1 MVRCRCWLVV
11 AVFLFFAVGFQATAQ
26 PVVRDI
32 APGVTL
38 IQDVRT
44 DPRAP
49 LIINCVS
56 VDLANPDVVV
66 KAALG
71 RDVVIANDPTK
82 GRETVS
88 SLTYRT
94 GAAVGVNADFF
105 PFTGDPL
112 GICIIDGELVSE
124 PAGNRAA
131 FALTSDRRAF
141 FDTPKMSAFVTGAS
155 GAQHP
160 VAGINRPL
168 GSGEIVVYTS
178 RFGSCAI
185 NSATAV
191 HVVCT
196 LEDPPVRVN
205 VPLKLT
211 VRDIVTGSVT
221 APASRDG
228 VLISGSG
235 GAADFLKSNISV
247 GDVITLRFDV
257 KSPNGFDWTNVL
269 QAVGGGPWLLRDG
282 KPWIDTVA
290 EGFSVTGFEKAR
302 HPRTAVGLTRDN
314 KLLLVTVDG
323 RQTISVGVSLPD
335 LADLMAKLGAVSAIN
350 LDGGGSTTLSV
361 RGILVNAP
369 SGGIEREVSNALLV
383 FAPVPQLEELP
394 KLGICGLGP
403 EVVSGQGVRLSL
415 VWGDDASAVPD
426 ERLSSVIWGTRGGIG
441 FVNQNGYFAP
451 VKARKG
457 SILALYGAQMAEAAV
472 VVRPGSPA
480 RLIGEL
486 TPDPADPLRCVARV
500 TVVDVNE
507 NPVPG
512 RQVSLAVTGGTAE
525 LASGLTNERGIFETV
540 ITWDAKARLR
550 QVTASSN
557 GLTAQMKP
565 K

>member
-1 MVRCRCWLVV
+1 MVRYRCWLLV
-11 AVFLFFAVGFQATAQ
+11 AVFLLGGVGFQATAQ
-26 PVVRDI
+26 PVLKDI

-44 DPRAP
+44 DPGSP
-49 LIINCVS
+49 LIINCVR
-56 VDLANPDVVV
+56 VDLENPDVVV

-71 RDVVIANDPTK
+71 RDVVIADGPTK
-82 GRETVS
+82 GREAVS

-112 GICIIDGELVSE
+112 GVCIIDGELVSE

-131 FALTSDRRAF
+131 FALTSERRAF
-141 FDTPKMSAFVTGAS
+141 FDTPKMSAVVTGAS

-168 GSGEIVVYTS
+168 GPGEIVVYTS
-178 RFGSCAI
+178 KFGSCMI
-185 NSATAV
+185 NSSNAV

-196 LEDPPVRVN
+196 SEDLPVRVN
-205 VPLKLT
+205 VPLRLT
-211 VRDIVTGSVT
+211 VREIVAGGVT
-221 APASRDG
+221 APASRNG
-228 VLISGSG
+228 VLVSGSG
-235 GAADFLKSNISV
+235 GAGEFLKSNVSV
-247 GDVITLRFDV
+247 GDVITLRFDIQ
-257 KSPNGFDWTNVL
+257 SPNGFDWTNVL

-302 HPRTAVGLTRDN
+302 HPRTAVGLTRDS

-323 RQTISVGVSLPD
+323 RQTISVGVSLQD
-335 LADLMAKLGAVSAIN
+335 LAELMMKLAAVSAIN

-383 FAPVPQLEELP
+383 FAPVSQLEELP

-403 EVVSGQGVRLSL
+403 EVVSGKGVGLSL

-426 ERLSSVIWGTRGGIG
+426 ERLSSVIWGTKGGIG
-441 FVNQNGYFAP
+441 FVSQKGYFVP

-457 SILALYGAQMAEAAV
+457 SVYALYGVQMAETAV
-472 VVRPGSPA
+472 TVCPGPPA
-480 RLIGEL
+480 KLIGEL
-486 TPDPADPLRCVARV
+486 IPDPANPLRCVARV
-500 TVVDVNE
+500 TAVDVNE
-507 NPVPG
+507 NPVPSC
-512 RQVSLAVTGGTAE
+512 QVSLAVVGGTAE
-525 LASGLTNERGIFETV
+525 CSVGLTDERGIFEAG
-540 ITWDAKARLR
+540 ITWDAKAQLR
-550 QVTASSN
+550 QVSARSN
-557 GLTAQMKP
+557 GLTAQIKP